1 MEKVALVATKRDK
14 SGKQLAK
21 KLRKQ
26 NQIPAVIYGAGVQ
39 PVSLTIEHHDFN
51 RVLRSHGGGNKLIN
65 LKVTGAKLGEKTVI
79 IKDIQYHPVT
89 DAIYHVDFQAVSL
102 TEKIKVKVPLHE
114 TGESPG
120 VGKGGIIDR
129 VHHELEVECLP
140 TAIPERIEISISNLD
155 FGHAIHVKDLAFPE
169 GVTSVLLPDEVI
181 FTVKAP
187 KEEKAPEPTPGEAVE
202 PEVIKKGKEETAEEG
217 AAPAKD
223 AKAAAGA
230 GAQPAAGKEAKEA
243 KGGAK
248 ESKKE

>member
-14 SGKQLAK
+14 SGKELAK
-21 KLRKQ
+21 KLRQK
-26 NQIPAVIYGAGVQ
+26 NQIPAVVYGAGVQ
-39 PVSLTIEHHDFN
+39 PVSLTLEHHEFS
-51 RVLRSHGGGNKLIN
+51 RVLRSQGGGSKLIN
-65 LKVTGAKLGEKTVI
+65 LKVTGTKLGEKTVI
-79 IKDIQYHPVT
+79 IKAIQYHPVT

-120 VGKGGIIDR
+120 VSKGGIIDR

-155 FGHAIHVKDLAFPE
+155 FGHAIHVKDIAFPE
-169 GVTSVLLPDEVI
+169 GVVSVLTPDEVI

-187 KEEKAPEPTPGEAVE
+187 KEEKAPEPTPGEAIE
-202 PEVIKKGKEETAEEG
+202 PEVIKKGKEEVDEDGNPIKDVKAAG
-217 AAPAKD
+217 APVAKAQPAAKEAKD
-223 AKAAAGA
+223 AK
-230 GAQPAAGKEAKEA
+230 
-243 KGGAK
+243 GGGK